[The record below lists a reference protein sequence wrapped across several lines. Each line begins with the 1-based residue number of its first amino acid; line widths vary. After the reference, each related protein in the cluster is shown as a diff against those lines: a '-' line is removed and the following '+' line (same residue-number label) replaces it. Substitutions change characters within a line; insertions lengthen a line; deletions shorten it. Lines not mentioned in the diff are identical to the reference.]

1 MKLLFLLFSW
11 VMLFTQTNYPIYLDT
26 NGVTVKAARDAVVG
40 QTYYLDGSEY
50 LVVDNDL
57 LRNLV
62 NEDADVSKVVTTF
75 VTDMSYLFYKR
86 DRFNQDL
93 SSWDTSSV
101 NDMNR
106 MFMYASAFSSDISK
120 WNVSKVVDF
129 GDMFHGTRN
138 FNSDLSSWNLSS
150 AILLNGMF
158 HDSYFNQN
166 INSWDVSKVLNFSG
180 MFDDTPY
187 FDQPLDQWDM
197 SSAENLGGMFAEAV
211 SFNQDI
217 SMWNTSSVVYMTNMF
232 RNAKSF
238 RGDLSSWDV
247 SNVDGK
253 PSDFN
258 LNAGRFKEPK
268 WESSNSLGLGNYLL
282 IPVIIGL
289 VLLLFYW
296 RRSKKESSEAS
307 EIPRLETVFK
317 DRIIDFLSDKQ
328 SKHLT
333 KEELDQLLQIDTLSF
348 ESQKTKR
355 AQLIK
360 RINEHCPNLIER
372 TRNPEDKRVF
382 IYRVNI

>member
-11 VMLFTQTNYPIYLDT
+11 VTLFTQINYPIYLDN
-26 NGVTVKAARDAVVG
+26 NGVSLKAARDAVVG
-40 QTYYLDGSEY
+40 QTYYLEGSEY
-50 LVVDNDL
+50 LVVDNEL

-86 DRFNQDL
+86 DQFNQDL

-101 NDMNR
+101 STMSK
-106 MFMYASAFSSDISK
+106 MFMFASAFSSDISK
-120 WNVSKVVDF
+120 WNVSEVVDF

-138 FNSDLSSWNLSS
+138 FNSELSSWNLSS

-158 HDSYFNQN
+158 HDSNFNQN
-166 INSWDVSKVLNFSG
+166 INDWNVSKVLNFSG

-187 FDQPLDQWDM
+187 FNQPLDQWDM

-238 RGDLSSWDV
+238 SGNLSNWNV

-253 PSDFN
+253 PEDFD

-268 WESSNSLGLGNYLL
+268 WEPSNSLSLGNYIL

-307 EIPRLETVFK
+307 VVPRQETVFK
-317 DRIIDFLSDKQ
+317 DRIAHFISEKQ
-328 SKHLT
+328 SKYLT

-360 RINEHCPNLIER
+360 RINEQYPNLIER
-372 TRNPEDKRVF
+372 IRNPEDKRVF